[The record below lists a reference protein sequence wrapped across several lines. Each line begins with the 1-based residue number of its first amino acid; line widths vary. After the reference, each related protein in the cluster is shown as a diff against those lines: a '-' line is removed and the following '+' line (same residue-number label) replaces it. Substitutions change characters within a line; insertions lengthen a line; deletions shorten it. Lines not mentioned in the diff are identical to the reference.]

1 MLNFIFILQ
10 EERVFIMWAEINFL
24 EKRHITVTNNLQKII
39 PFVLEWFSTGSVDIK
54 KPSSCSWGSIYQCLF
69 SCSKITHQGFIDGKG
84 HKWVTC
90 SQGLSGFVTKLF
102 YINKRDTENGNYIIF
117 SAVLK
122 EESQISIRIQ
132 WATWC
137 TMCPAKQSPNGSY
150 GHLV

>member
-1 MLNFIFILQ
+1 MPKRLSFQKDSCFLLLMLNFIFILQ

-54 KPSSCSWGSIYQCLF
+54 KPSSCSWGKHLPVSILTF
-69 SCSKITHQGFIDGKG
+69 KNHPPGFIDGKG

-90 SQGLSGFVTKLF
+90 SQRPSGFVTKLF

-122 EESQISIRIQ
+122 GKVKL
-132 WATWC
+132 T
-137 TMCPAKQSPNGSY
+137 P
-150 GHLV
+150 